1 MGTIINGIG
10 ITPWKGRSLRTGNT
24 PDLGP
29 KNYYEEM
36 DPYTWRMLMSGNY
49 AHGTNYPVYSNG
61 KGVSVNDYGWG
72 EKYSYDRNEDRW
84 DLTKIEDPQNQTSLL
99 SVNMLFLDGKKY
111 KCPDK
116 VKERGWGQFGKI
128 TFSITVLAQDY
139 IRNFT
144 GDYSSVN
151 RITLFGL
158 KNKEGKVTLRVYLFR
173 DNITV
178 EGYNGGWVI
187 LGNLTLKE
195 QFNSRA
201 THIEL
206 ILDEKDRYLYN
217 ATLGANV
224 VDYTGTRRM
233 EFLVSKQIFAYGVT
247 EVFIGNGM
255 SENDIPM
262 ESRDIVGFWGEFQ
275 DFSITPSSW
284 SKY

>member
-1 MGTIINGIG
+1 
-10 ITPWKGRSLRTGNT
+10 
-24 PDLGP
+24 
-29 KNYYEEM
+29 
-36 DPYTWRMLMSGNY
+36 MSGNY
-49 AHGTNYPVYSNG
+49 AHGANYPAYSNG

-72 EKYSYDRNEDRW
+72 EKYSYDKNDNRW

-99 SVNMLFLDGKKY
+99 SVNMLFLDGEKY

-128 TFSITVLAQDY
+128 VFSTTVLVKDY

-151 RITLFGL
+151 KITLFGL

-173 DNITV
+173 DDIVV
-178 EGYNGGWVI
+178 EGNNGSWVI
-187 LGNLTLKE
+187 LGILKFEE
-195 QFNSRA
+195 QSNSRA
-201 THIEL
+201 IHIEL
-206 ILDEKDRYLYN
+206 ILDEEDRYLYN
-217 ATLGANV
+217 ATLGANIV
-224 VDYTGTRRM
+224 NSGNTKRM
-233 EFLVSKQIFAYGVT
+233 EFLVSKQMFVYGVT

-262 ESRDIVGFWGEFQ
+262 ESEDIVGFWGEFQ
-275 DFSITPSSW
+275 DFSITPISW